1 MSAQYI
7 TAKNLNFWNGS
18 SYLTADKSH
27 TEMYSLNEKDYE
39 ILTQVSSCVPLVPE
53 EKIKEFFSIF

>member
-18 SYLTADKSH
+18 SYLTADKSL
-27 TEMYSLNEKDYE
+27 TEMYSLNKKDYDV
-39 ILTQVSSCVPLVPE
+39 LT
-53 EKIKEFFSIF
+53 